1 LLRQEI
7 TKTESNNNNNNN
19 NNDKNEILY
28 RNFIN
33 ALKSKTTKEDYTRR
47 LKYFLEFLGYLDG
60 QYSAM
65 VDPNKDKKM
74 IEADIKSFLVFLREK
89 KGLSYLSATQYLN
102 ALKKFYYVNSDF
114 EFKWPLIKMYLG
126 NDDDDVEEGG
136 EVEDRPYTREEI
148 KTMLKTATDPRVKII
163 ILLMSSSGMRHGAIP
178 LLRLKDLTKIEKYT
192 LYQITVYQ
200 KSRKYNY
207 KTFCTPECAAIIDSY
222 LNYRKHAGEI
232 LKDSSPLLRE
242 QFNSL
247 DKFKVS
253 NPKPIGISL
262 VRYLVNEVLIKY
274 SALRQKI
281 PYDYQNKRR
290 EQKNPT
296 MLTHSFRK
304 FFDTEARK
312 AGAYPDFV
320 ELLMGHKLPGV
331 RSHYFKPDPKVLLEG
346 TNDCKGYR
354 HAINDLTIDE
364 SHILSKQVQE
374 LKEQDNYQ
382 KYIIDKK
389 IKEKDEEIAKM
400 KQAMRTVLD
409 TVDEMRNDFV
419 AKQNEKVEKDKKIDN
434 DFRKIESR
442 LFETQVLAL
451 KMDEV
456 DQKRQEIFAKK
467 GFITKE
473 DEEAIKSSIIEDV
486 KQNDPDLWHMLF
498 ERQQQQ
504 QEQEEQQQ

>member
-1 LLRQEI
+1 MLIRQEI
-7 TKTESNNNNNNN
+7 GKTQEETTTYNNNI
-19 NNDKNEILY
+19 DKNEILY

-47 LKYFLEFLGYLDG
+47 LKYFLEFLGYPDG

-74 IEADIKSFLVFLREK
+74 IESDIKSFLVFLREK
-89 KGLSYLSATQYLN
+89 KRLSYLSATQYLN

-126 NDDDDVEEGG
+126 NDDDDVEDEDE
-136 EVEDRPYTREEI
+136 EVEEDRPYTREEI
-148 KTMLKTATDPRVKII
+148 KIMLKTATDPRVKII

-178 LLRLKDLTKIEKYT
+178 LLRLKDLTKIKKYN

-200 KSRKYNY
+200 KSKKYNY
-207 KTFCTPECAAIIDSY
+207 KTFCTPECAAVIDSY

-247 DKFKVS
+247 DKFKVN
-253 NPKPIGISL
+253 NPKPIGVSL

-296 MLTHSFRK
+296 MLTHSLRK

-312 AGAYPDFV
+312 AGVYPDFV

-331 RSHYFKPDPKVLLEG
+331 RSHYFKPDPIVLLEG

-364 SHILSKQVQE
+364 SNRLQKQVQE
-374 LKEQDNYQ
+374 LKEQDDYQ
-382 KYIIDKK
+382 KYVIDKK
-389 IKEKDEEIAKM
+389 MKEKDDQIKALQDSIKF
-400 KQAMRTVLD
+400 LSD
-409 TVDEMRNDFV
+409 TVNRALLAGESVN
-419 AKQNEKVEKDKKIDN
+419 KIITATTGSDSGK
-434 DFRKIESR
+434 RIVKGIE
-442 LFETQVLAL
+442 L
-451 KMDEV
+451 K
-456 DQKRQEIFAKK
+456 QEIKNKAVGKVIPSSSNSNNKK
-467 GFITKE
+467 K
-473 DEEAIKSSIIEDV
+473 
-486 KQNDPDLWHMLF
+486 
-498 ERQQQQ
+498 
-504 QEQEEQQQ
+504 

>member
-1 LLRQEI
+1 MLRQEI
-7 TKTESNNNNNNN
+7 TKTEYNNNSY
-19 NNDKNEILY
+19 NDRNEILY

-47 LKYFLEFLGYLDG
+47 LKYFLEFLGYPDG

-74 IEADIKSFLVFLREK
+74 IESDIKSFLVFLREK

-126 NDDDDVEEGG
+126 NDDDDVEDG
-136 EVEDRPYTREEI
+136 EEVVEDRPYTREEI

-178 LLRLKDLTKIEKYT
+178 LLRLKDLTKIEKYN

-200 KSRKYNY
+200 KSKKYNY
-207 KTFCTPECAAIIDSY
+207 KTFCTPECAAVIDSY

-253 NPKPIGISL
+253 NPKPIGVSL
-262 VRYLVNEVLIKY
+262 VRYLVNEVLIKH

-296 MLTHSFRK
+296 MLTHSLRK

-331 RSHYFKPDPKVLLEG
+331 RSHYFKPDPIVLLEG

-374 LKEQDNYQ
+374 LKQQDDYQ
-382 KYIIDKK
+382 KYVIDKK
-389 IKEKDEEIAKM
+389 MKEKDDQIKALQDSINFLSDTVNRALLADPANKIITTSTETRIVKGIELKPEINSKAIGEIAIPSS
-400 KQAMRTVLD
+400 T
-409 TVDEMRNDFV
+409 NS
-419 AKQNEKVEKDKKIDN
+419 NNKK
-434 DFRKIESR
+434 K
-442 LFETQVLAL
+442 
-451 KMDEV
+451 
-456 DQKRQEIFAKK
+456 
-467 GFITKE
+467 
-473 DEEAIKSSIIEDV
+473 
-486 KQNDPDLWHMLF
+486 
-498 ERQQQQ
+498 
-504 QEQEEQQQ
+504 